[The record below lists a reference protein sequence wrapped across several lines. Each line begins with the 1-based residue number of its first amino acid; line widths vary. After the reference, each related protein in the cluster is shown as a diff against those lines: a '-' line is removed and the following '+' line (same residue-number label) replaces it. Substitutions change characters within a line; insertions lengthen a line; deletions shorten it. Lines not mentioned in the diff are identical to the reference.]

1 MERSFYFISGLPRP
15 VISISKM
22 VRIEVLNKTWNV
34 KCSINSNCTIYGFL
48 MALKDVTKNCQVK
61 PFTSLVW
68 FMTLTSLAALALLL
82 EMSRRWVA
90 PTQQPTRISD
100 SLLFPLAFVTAE
112 HTALNKILPKN
123 TLSKVHRGILNPTIH
138 CGGFCMSPN
147 VPQKMYY
154 VFNICSLCICINV
167 HRNTSTKTIPKSFY
181 LLTKAFLLQCP
192 YFGTILWFSVRPL
205 IGIYLLF
212 MTVVILSYCSN
223 LRSAI
228 IVQEFEPA
236 VESYQTALDSGQ
248 KLFWLLPDFQNP
260 VRGFERATCLDKLSV
275 IIDSSTHH
283 SSMFL
288 GALQNII
295 ILYKQFTFR
304 LVNGLTHSVE
314 LQR

>member
-1 MERSFYFISGLPRP
+1 M
-15 VISISKM
+15 
-22 VRIEVLNKTWNV
+22 

-192 YFGTILWFSVRPL
+192 YFGTIL
-205 IGIYLLF
+205 
-212 MTVVILSYCSN
+212 
-223 LRSAI
+223 
-228 IVQEFEPA
+228 
-236 VESYQTALDSGQ
+236 
-248 KLFWLLPDFQNP
+248 
-260 VRGFERATCLDKLSV
+260 
-275 IIDSSTHH
+275 
-283 SSMFL
+283 
-288 GALQNII
+288 
-295 ILYKQFTFR
+295 
-304 LVNGLTHSVE
+304 
-314 LQR
+314 